1 MPLISNN
8 GFFDLGEIADAL
20 SESEEIS
27 AIQELKEL
35 NALEEKKKELSG
47 ISRILNKKNGSIED
61 ASSVITE
68 IMHSSKFDNTRIKAA
83 EIVLDLHEVRNKDG
97 QVNKQ
102 PIINFN
108 IISDEVQIG
117 NIFNPNRG

>member
-8 GFFDLGEIADAL
+8 GFDLGEIADVLA
-20 SESEEIS
+20 ESEEIS
-27 AIQELKEL
+27 AIQELNEL
-35 NALEEKKKELSG
+35 NALDKAKQEVSN
-47 ISRILNKKNGSIED
+47 ISRILNRSNGRVED

-117 NIFNPNRG
+117 NIFNPNRS

>member
-20 SESEEIS
+20 NDSEEIS

-47 ISRILNKKNGSIED
+47 ISRILNRKNGSIEE
-61 ASSVITE
+61 ASGVITD